1 MSHPIGSTNQCFT
14 VKHWLSQV
22 EELVHI
28 ILEDTLFF
36 FNLEKMIQVIVVYFL
51 V

>member
-1 MSHPIGSTNQCFT
+1 MSHPIGSTNQFLLLNT
-14 VKHWLSQV
+14 GLSQV

-28 ILEDTLFF
+28 SLEDTF

-51 V
+51 L